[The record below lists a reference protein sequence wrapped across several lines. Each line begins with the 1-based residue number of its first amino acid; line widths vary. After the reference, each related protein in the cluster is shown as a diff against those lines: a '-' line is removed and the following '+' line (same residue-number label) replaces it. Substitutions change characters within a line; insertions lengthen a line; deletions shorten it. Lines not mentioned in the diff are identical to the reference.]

1 MLSNLSELFRE
12 LENLQHLQIFG
23 ISVDIAIL
31 AQLSHTKK
39 PSGRMSERAESSTLE
54 KFEHLRVFG
63 ISFRIFM
70 RLQIS
75 LTELFKQV
83 NTNKI
88 VKNNL
93 TNQI

>member
-1 MLSNLSELFRE
+1 
-12 LENLQHLQIFG
+12 
-23 ISVDIAIL
+23 
-31 AQLSHTKK
+31 
-39 PSGRMSERAESSTLE
+39 MSERAESSAFEKSTISESLE
-54 KFEHLRVFG
+54 SPFE
-63 ISFRIFM
+63 IFM